1 MNPSPIIIIVPARA
15 ARINSFRR
23 IGFIGKNL
31 DFFNS
36 MGKIFSIGCE
46 FLGAKNVEVAMVN
59 INLTYHKLLAE
70 VN

>member
-1 MNPSPIIIIVPARA
+1 
-15 ARINSFRR
+15 
-23 IGFIGKNL
+23 
-31 DFFNS
+31 

-59 INLTYHKLLAE
+59 IKLIYHKVLVE

>member
-1 MNPSPIIIIVPARA
+1 
-15 ARINSFRR
+15 
-23 IGFIGKNL
+23 
-31 DFFNS
+31 